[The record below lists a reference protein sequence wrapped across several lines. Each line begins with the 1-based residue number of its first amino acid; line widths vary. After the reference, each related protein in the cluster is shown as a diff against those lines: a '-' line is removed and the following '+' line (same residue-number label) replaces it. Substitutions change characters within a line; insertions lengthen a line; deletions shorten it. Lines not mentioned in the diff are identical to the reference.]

1 MKKIYLV
8 GGAVRDR
15 LLNKPVSDKDYVA
28 VGYEASDFSH
38 LPRVGKDFEVFLL
51 ENGAQLALARTERKT
66 GHGYNGFSS
75 NTKNVTLEQDLS
87 RRDLTINSIAYD
99 EQTGEYIDPF
109 GGMADLER
117 KILRHT
123 SPSFTED
130 PLRVVRLARFRARL
144 GAAWRISDETKRL
157 VLSMKQELAFLE
169 KNRVYKEVQ
178 RVLETPNA
186 HIFFETLAELGVL
199 ADVFPLIG
207 SLSKAKFLRGV
218 ELLRVLAAN
227 SALLKLTA
235 IYHDAPLEKG
245 LDILLPKKLEKKLFF
260 LIGAYPKILSIQE
273 QTPEQIAEFLAGF
286 KKDGTL
292 LEDLLSFCR
301 ALETV
306 AGGQRARATAG
317 GQVQANSL
325 APEQMALEQT
335 AGQETAQAQA
345 AQDKKASTQTALDQ
359 TAGVTPAGANHVST
373 NRAQTSQEALAA
385 KLSRAYARISSYSP
399 QSWIAAQS
407 LPPPAQKIAAHIRQK
422 NLELVQEAFGK
433 GGALDTPHA

>member
-8 GGAVRDR
+8 GGAVRDM
-15 LLNKPVSDKDYVA
+15 LLNAPISDKDYVA

-38 LPRVGKDFEVFLL
+38 LRRVGKDFEVFLL
-51 ENGAQLALARTERKT
+51 SSGAQLALARTERKT
-66 GHGYNGFSS
+66 GHGYNGFSAS
-75 NTKNVTLEQDLS
+75 TKNVTLEQDLS

-130 PLRVVRLARFRARL
+130 PLRVVRLARFKARL
-144 GAAWRISDETKRL
+144 GDGWRISDETKRL

-207 SLSKAKFLRGV
+207 SLSKAKFMRGV

-260 LIGAYPKILSIQE
+260 LIGAYPKILNIQE

-286 KKDGTL
+286 KKDGAL
-292 LEDLLSFCR
+292 LEYLLSFCR
-301 ALETV
+301 ALEAV
-306 AGGQRARATAG
+306 AGGQA
-317 GQVQANSL
+317 VANSQ

-345 AQDKKASTQTALDQ
+345 AQDKKASTQTAPDQ
-359 TAGVTPAGANHVST
+359 TAGVTPAGA

-407 LPPPAQKIAAHIRQK
+407 VPPPAQKIAAHIRQK